1 MRTLR
6 EQGDLLRHAF
16 CQGLN
21 LKSYQ
26 QFFAEL
32 KRRKVFQV
40 AAVYGAVGFGVLQLA
55 DILVPVLDL
64 SDAVMR
70 GIALITILGFPIAV
84 VLAWALEV
92 TPDGIR
98 RTEEAGEGEVEQ
110 IVADSWRSRW
120 PVGFAAG
127 VGTVLLLWAGWWALG
142 PGDAGSSTDRVTDGP
157 LDDHVLAV
165 LPFAVQGSDDVQ
177 YLGNGIVSL
186 LSTKLDGAGN
196 LRSVDGQTILRI
208 ADREGYAPG
217 NRASAVSV
225 ASVFGAGLY
234 VVGEIVEAAGR
245 MQVSAALH
253 RVDAEAPLAEATIDG
268 GVDEVFEIV
277 DELTARLL
285 SGLREGSAAR
295 VQRIATVT
303 TASVPALK
311 AFLEGEEHF
320 RHGQFGQAVESFRRA
335 TQEDSLFALAYY
347 RLSLSAEWNFANRLS
362 LGAAENAVALSDRLS
377 DRDQRI
383 LDAYLTRR
391 KGDNAAAAVKYRSI
405 LGTYPDEM
413 EAWLDLSEILFH
425 ANPLTGRSFTESQ
438 ETLERVLEFDPSHST
453 ALIHL
458 ARVAAYEE
466 DSAAV
471 DSLTRRFIELNPDAG
486 RNLELSVVRALGMRD
501 SVAIAEV
508 IDRFSS
514 SEEAGVALAA
524 WSGGVFARDLPMAHA
539 AAEALTAPNRSP
551 EARRYGYSVLAH
563 TSMALGR
570 PDEAQ
575 DWLDDLAGI
584 SPGTA
589 TEYRAVLA
597 LFPFALAPERD
608 LERIR
613 SDLERLDPASIEI
626 SDNPSVIFTSND
638 PLHDVFRAYLLG
650 LISAQIEDADATER
664 YAAQL
669 DATAARPTDGS
680 LPQDLALG
688 VRAELLR
695 IQGQPAEALE
705 LLEQGK
711 LATWYAQTANS
722 TLFSGLRE
730 RFVRAELLAELG
742 RVDEARNWYETI
754 GQLSVFDLPYRVE
767 AEQRLAAM
775 DAGLAEGSP

>member
-1 MRTLR
+1 
-6 EQGDLLRHAF
+6 
-16 CQGLN
+16 

-32 KRRKVFQV
+32 KRRKVFKV
-40 AAVYGAVGFGVLQLA
+40 AAVYGAAGFGVLQLA
-55 DILVPVLDL
+55 DILVPMLEL
-64 SDAVMR
+64 SDAVTR
-70 GIALITILGFPIAV
+70 GIALVTILGFPLAV
-84 VLAWALEV
+84 ILAWALEV
-92 TPDGIR
+92 TPDGVR
-98 RTEEAGEGEVEQ
+98 RTEVADAGAVEQ
-110 IVADSWRSRW
+110 IVADSKRARW

-127 VGTVLLLWAGWWALG
+127 IGTALLLWAGWWALG
-142 PGDAGSSTDRVTDGP
+142 PVGNGEDLANTGATLS
-157 LDDHVLAV
+157 LDNQVLAV
-165 LPFAVQGSDDVQ
+165 LPFAVQGGDDVQ
-177 YLGNGIVSL
+177 YLGTGIVSL
-186 LSTKLDGAGN
+186 LSTKLDGAGD

-208 ADREGYAPG
+208 ADREDYAPG
-217 NRASAVSV
+217 SRSSAISV

-253 RVDAEAPLAEATIDG
+253 STDAEAPLAEATIDG
-268 GVDEVFEIV
+268 GVDDVFDIV
-277 DELTARLL
+277 DDLTARLL
-285 SGLREGSAAR
+285 SGIRGGSAAR

-311 AFLEGEEHF
+311 AFLEGEAHF
-320 RHGQFGQAVESFRRA
+320 RHGQFAQAVESFRRA
-335 TQEDSLFALAYY
+335 TEQDTLFALAYY
-347 RLSLSAEWNFANRLS
+347 RLSLSAEWNFANKLS
-362 LGAAENAVALSDRLS
+362 LGAAENAVALSDRLA

-391 KGDNAAAAVKYRSI
+391 RGDNASAAIKYRSI

-425 ANPLTGRSFTESQ
+425 SNPLVGRSFTESR
-438 ETLERVLEFDPSHST
+438 ETLERVLEFDPNHST

-458 ARVAAYEE
+458 ARVAAYEA
-466 DSAAV
+466 DSVAV
-471 DSLTRRFIELNPDAG
+471 DSLTQRFIELSPDAG

-501 SVAIAEV
+501 SAAIAEV
-508 IDRFSS
+508 VDRFAS
-514 SEEAGVALAA
+514 SEESGIAMAA
-524 WSGGVFARDLPMAHA
+524 WSGGVFARDVAMAHA

-551 EARRYGYSVLAH
+551 EARRYGYSALAH

-575 DWLDDLAGI
+575 NWLDDLADI

-589 TEYRAVLA
+589 TEYRAVLS
-597 LFPFALAPERD
+597 LFPFALASDNDLQRIRTD
-608 LERIR
+608 LEQ
-613 SDLERLDPASIEI
+613 LDPASIEI

-638 PLHDVFRAYLLG
+638 PLHEVFRAYLLG
-650 LISAQIEDADATER
+650 LVSAQLGDEDATES

-669 DATAARPTDGS
+669 DATAAQPTDGY

-695 IQGQPAEALE
+695 LQGQPEEALE
-705 LLEQGK
+705 LLEQGE

-722 TLFSGLRE
+722 TLFSEVRE

-742 RVDEARNWYETI
+742 RTDEARNWYETI
-754 GQLSVFDLPYRVE
+754 GQLSVFDIPYRME
-767 AEQRLAAM
+767 AETRLAAM
-775 DAGLAEGSP
+775 DSAASAEVSAP